1 MPETTV
7 ALLGVGQVGQ
17 ALIGQLHAEPAGLRV
32 VSATDTTGTV
42 VDPGGLDLTALLA
55 AKETHGSVL
64 EAPGRVT
71 GWTAA
76 EAAARAP
83 ADVVVQLTPSDLTD
97 PTQSLAEV
105 RAALAAGRDVV
116 TAAKAAPA
124 LAPARLAKAVAS
136 SRGRLAKSATVA
148 GSVPVLE
155 TLGSAFRGDR
165 IERIE
170 GVLNGSTTRVLS
182 AMEAGSTREQALALA
197 REEGLLEADPTHDLS
212 GRDAGAK
219 AALLHQ
225 AAYGSHLSLD
235 DVSIHG
241 IGGIDEAAC
250 QAASHRGLAIRLL
263 ARIDQEGARVRPVEV
278 PLEGPLAVTG
288 PRAVLRLVL
297 EDAGSIVL
305 EGPGAGPRETASAV
319 RSDLLALTKKR
330 SEGPLARASATA

>member
-1 MPETTV
+1 MSETSV
-7 ALLGVGQVGQ
+7 ALLGLGQVGC
-17 ALIGQLHAEPAGLRV
+17 ALIGQLQAEPAGLRV
-32 VSATDTTGTV
+32 VSATDTTGTI
-42 VDPGGLDLTALLA
+42 VDTAGLDLGALLA
-55 AKETHGSVL
+55 AKHRQGSVL
-64 EAPGRVT
+64 EAPGRAT
-71 GWTAA
+71 AWTAA
-76 EAAARAP
+76 EAAERAP

-136 SRGRLAKSATVA
+136 SQGRLAKSATVA
-148 GSVPVLE
+148 GSVPILE

-170 GVLNGSTTRVLS
+170 GVLNGSTTRILS
-182 AMEAGSTREQALALA
+182 AMETGSTREQALALA

-235 DVSIHG
+235 DVSIGG

-250 QAASHRGLAIRLL
+250 QVASQGGLAIRLL
-263 ARIDQEGARVRPVEV
+263 ARIDRSGASVRPVEV
-278 PLEGPLAVTG
+278 PREGPLAVSG
-288 PRAVLRLVL
+288 PRAVLRLIL
-297 EDAGSIVL
+297 TGAGSIVL

-319 RSDLLALTKKR
+319 RSDLITLAETR
-330 SEGPLARASATA
+330 SDGRLAQASATV

>member
-17 ALIGQLHAEPAGLRV
+17 ALIGQLHAKPSGLRL
-32 VSATDTTGTV
+32 VSATDTTGTI
-42 VDPGGLDLTALLA
+42 VDPDGLDLEALLA
-55 AKETHGSVL
+55 AKQRQGSVL
-64 EAPGRVT
+64 EAPGRAT

-76 EAAARAP
+76 EAADRAP

-97 PTQSLAEV
+97 PTQSMAEIH
-105 RAALAAGRDVV
+105 AALAAGPDVV

-124 LAPARLAKAVAS
+124 LAPAQVAEAVAS
-136 SRGRLAKSATVA
+136 SRGRLVQSATVA
-148 GSVPVLE
+148 GSAPILE
-155 TLGSAFRGDR
+155 TLGSAFHGDR

-182 AMEAGSTREQALALA
+182 AMETGSTREQAMALA

-225 AAYGSHLSLD
+225 GAYGSHLSLD
-235 DVSIHG
+235 DVSVRG
-241 IGGIDEAAC
+241 LGRIDEAAC
-250 QAASHRGLAIRLL
+250 QAASQRGLAIRLL
-263 ARIDQEGARVRPVEV
+263 ARIDREGARVRPVEV

-297 EDAGSIVL
+297 EGAGCIVL

-319 RSDLLALTKKR
+319 RSDLIALAETR
-330 SEGPLARASATA
+330 SEGQLAQASATV